1 MNPKDT
7 VVTMDIIIKSKE
19 EEVKLL
25 ASNAP
30 AIPLPLHQELVDAIL
45 SFMEPVGSKNDPL
58 RFRRDSDKFSS
69 VSDGKFDKDKG
80 IIQDLDVLSNQLQC
94 LENLC
99 R

>member
-1 MNPKDT
+1 MASRDT
-7 VVTMDIIIKSKE
+7 SSSSWEPGLRATSRRH
-19 EEVKLL
+19 
-25 ASNAP
+25 S
-30 AIPLPLHQELVDAIL
+30 ELVDAIF

>member
-1 MNPKDT
+1 MPVSWERLD
-7 VVTMDIIIKSKE
+7 VGLGLGG
-19 EEVKLL
+19 LL
-25 ASNAP
+25 GQDDGVDA
-30 AIPLPLHQELVDAIL
+30 LHPELVDAIL

>member
-1 MNPKDT
+1 
-7 VVTMDIIIKSKE
+7 
-19 EEVKLL
+19 
-25 ASNAP
+25 
-30 AIPLPLHQELVDAIL
+30 
-45 SFMEPVGSKNDPL
+45 MEPVGSKNDPL

-94 LENLC
+94 LENLS